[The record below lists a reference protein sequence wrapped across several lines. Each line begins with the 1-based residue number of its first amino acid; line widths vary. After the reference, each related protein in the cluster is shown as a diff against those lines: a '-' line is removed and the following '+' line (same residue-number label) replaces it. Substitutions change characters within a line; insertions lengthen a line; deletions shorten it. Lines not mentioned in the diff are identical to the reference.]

1 MILKQV
7 IYFESTNSVEA
18 TWFEADGTPARC
30 QSYADLQMDIL
41 VADLGADAAQ
51 YAGLIATVRAGIV
64 PVPPPPRYVPFS
76 VPKAKAKIV
85 LARAGLL
92 VPLLAYIDSMPDD
105 DEKKI
110 AFLDIADWERNS
122 PTLIWFATNVLGLD
136 DQGIDDFFIEAD
148 AVVL

>member
-1 MILKQV
+1 MRYALTEGDSV
-7 IYFESTNSVEA
+7 IRFNDNETTDSFGPGNCEWTEYLSWLAAGN
-18 TWFEADGTPARC
+18 TPAP
-30 QSYADLQMDIL
+30 Y
-41 VADLGADAAQ
+41 
-51 YAGLIATVRAGIV
+51 T
-64 PVPPPPRYVPFS
+64 PPPTPVPFS

-92 VPLLAYIDSMPDD
+92 APLLAYIDSMPDD